1 MSLKG
6 TRLRIVKR
14 FRREQS
20 YLESSSEGDT
30 FQRESWS
37 LFFHEENIGWL
48 VREHRASRL
57 TRKVVLMYLRSQPCR
72 TRHLIDGPR

>member
-6 TRLRIVKR
+6 TRLRIVKG

-48 VREHRASRL
+48 VREHLGRRVRVKL
-57 TRKVVLMYLRSQPCR
+57 
-72 TRHLIDGPR
+72 